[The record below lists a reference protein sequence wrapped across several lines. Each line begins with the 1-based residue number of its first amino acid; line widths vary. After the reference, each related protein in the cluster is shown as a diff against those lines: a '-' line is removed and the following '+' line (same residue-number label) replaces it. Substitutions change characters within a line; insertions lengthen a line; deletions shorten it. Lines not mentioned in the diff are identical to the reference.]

1 MMIEQTQAECLN
13 LFDNLAASSPSSSR
27 RGSPSPFK
35 APSSRSYTSPEERLA
50 HILDKAFAYVNVSGS
65 GAITRHEFVHWIR
78 TRVRARVAKDA
89 RLNERMLRTSAA
101 CDTVKQEGADRK
113 PDGKAKMAAEQPP
126 AVFEDPVEVFGT
138 SYVDALMTV
147 GLIKDAA
154 QEGLARSAR
163 DTADEPDVKDSEL
176 KDLFCRVKKQDV
188 YTEKPEKRR
197 GELRDLFVERRLS
210 TVQQSVI
217 AGTWD
222 LPDLPGPRDRCQ
234 TNVG

>member
-1 MMIEQTQAECLN
+1 MSVLTN
-13 LFDNLAASSPSSSR
+13 NNR
-27 RGSPSPFK
+27 
-35 APSSRSYTSPEERLA
+35 
-50 HILDKAFAYVNVSGS
+50 
-65 GAITRHEFVHWIR
+65 
-78 TRVRARVAKDA
+78 
-89 RLNERMLRTSAA
+89 
-101 CDTVKQEGADRK
+101 
-113 PDGKAKMAAEQPP
+113 
-126 AVFEDPVEVFGT
+126 
-138 SYVDALMTV
+138 YVDALMTV